1 MKLCFILFLTAVFGL
16 AAVASEITRGTTLTD
31 GQQLYASD
39 LHNLI
44 DTATVG
50 VGFYN
55 DQQTVAALGTG
66 YYFLI
71 LDPATQTYRRI
82 TASTAFYGNTNFWLY
97 NVVSSSAPIWGSV
110 LYYDPTNNYLRTI
123 SISNL
128 VSGAAS
134 SVNVSNLVFG
144 TTNGYKLPNW
154 TGSYSGFQTNN
165 QPQLLTWGT
174 NGQPYQQSLS
184 NLEIAVAADLG
195 TNRSLP
201 FIYNQM
207 FQPWNVYGT
216 NTYGFTNAWGFQNV
230 FPITNLFIT
239 NSYPSSTNTPTL
251 TNADTIPIYSTK
263 QGSNTTVSLLALGQF
278 IYPAPAITYT
288 TNNGIFTIG
297 GSGSGVTNRW
307 TNSFGQKFFGYVRC
321 SVNDNSGAVSVIV
334 SNATTG
340 FIEAQFDA
348 VSSGPTGTRT
358 NVLTFLAQTNDV
370 YQIFTNNPSASKII
384 TNFWKGL

>member
-184 NLEIAVAADLG
+184 NFETSVAADLG

-201 FIYNQM
+201 YTYAQIFA
-207 FQPWNVYGT
+207 PWTVYWT
-216 NTYGFTNAWGFQNV
+216 NTYQFTNAWGYQTN
-230 FPITNLFIT
+230 FPITALYLT
-239 NSYPSSTNTPTL
+239 NSYPSSTNTPTI
-251 TNADTIPIYSTK
+251 TNADTIPIYSVK
-263 QGSNTTVSLLALGQF
+263 QGTNTTVTLGTLASF
-278 IYPAPAITYT
+278 IVPTATYSGT
-288 TNNGIFTIG
+288 TNGGIWNVG
-297 GSGSGVTNRW
+297 GSGGATANKW
-307 TNSFGQKFFGYVRC
+307 TNFTSQKMFGMVRC
-321 SVNDNSGAVSVIV
+321 SFTDNTGQGGVLV
-334 SNATTG
+334 SNALTG
-340 FIEAQFDA
+340 IIEAQYDIIP
-348 VSSGPTGTRT
+348 SGPSGLHT
-358 NVLTFLAQTNDV
+358 NMINFIALPGDII
-370 YQIFTNNPSASKII
+370 QIYTNNASGVRYL
-384 TNFWKGL
+384 TNYWKFL